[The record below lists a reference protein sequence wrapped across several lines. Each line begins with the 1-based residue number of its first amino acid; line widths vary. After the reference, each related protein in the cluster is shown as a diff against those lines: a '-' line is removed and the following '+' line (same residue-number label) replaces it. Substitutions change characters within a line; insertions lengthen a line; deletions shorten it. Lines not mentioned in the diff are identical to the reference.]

1 MRMIRRFAVLAVAVV
16 LVQPLVACNPQAA
29 VKEPERLATLWNG
42 YHAEVRLVVY
52 DDLNANSKRRKVAYN
67 TDVSVASDQVKALIQ
82 SLASNHAQ
90 PHCNESTPVYV
101 LEITEVGQ
109 KRRYSSDN
117 NHCKQ
122 GMTYAGY
129 VPTQA
134 LAQLAEALSTS
145 RAF

>member
-1 MRMIRRFAVLAVAVV
+1 MQPSANGDRRAVFMVRV
-16 LVQPLVACNPQAA
+16 
-29 VKEPERLATLWNG
+29 TL
-42 YHAEVRLVVY
+42 
-52 DDLNANSKRRKVAYN
+52 
-67 TDVSVASDQVKALIQ
+67 ASDQVKALIQ

-117 NHCKQ
+117 NHCAQ
-122 GMTYAGY
+122 NANYAGY

-134 LAQLAEALSTS
+134 MAQLAHTLSKS
-145 RAF
+145 QAY